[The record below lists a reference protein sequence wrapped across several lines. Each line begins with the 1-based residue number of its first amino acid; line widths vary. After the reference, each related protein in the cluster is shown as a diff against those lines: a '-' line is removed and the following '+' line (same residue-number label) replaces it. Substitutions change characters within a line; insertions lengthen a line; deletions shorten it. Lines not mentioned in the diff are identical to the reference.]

1 MEFTCKGF
9 QVGKCEGEK
18 VVDGETMPL
27 VLLPP
32 QPNKSDLESLLVAL
46 KNHKDWFEQMIVKNS
61 AVLLRGFDVKDAV
74 NFNDIVEAFGWDNK
88 GYVGP
93 ALRTHIYKRIRT
105 ANEGPLSEFIYYHHE
120 MVLLPKGDTWSI
132 HKFGGT
138 CARSSQRIQNVAE
151 IIIKD
156 DSERK
161 LVVVSAMSK
170 VTDMMYDLIYKA
182 QSRDDSYLAA
192 LDAVLEKHKLTTLD
206 LLDGDD
212 LASFLSRLHHD
223 INNLKAMLRA
233 IYIAGHAT

>member
-9 QVGKCEGEK
+9 KVGKCEGEK

-32 QPNKSDLESLLVAL
+32 QPNMSDLESLLVAL

-93 ALRTHIYKRIRT
+93 ALRTHIYKRIWT
-105 ANEGPLSEFIYYHHE
+105 ANEGPFLSLYITT
-120 MVLLPKGDTWSI
+120 MKWSCY
-132 HKFGGT
+132 KRRSLTG
-138 CARSSQRIQNVAE
+138 SSQRIQNVAE

-170 VTDMMYDLIYKA
+170 
-182 QSRDDSYLAA
+182 SRDDSYLAA